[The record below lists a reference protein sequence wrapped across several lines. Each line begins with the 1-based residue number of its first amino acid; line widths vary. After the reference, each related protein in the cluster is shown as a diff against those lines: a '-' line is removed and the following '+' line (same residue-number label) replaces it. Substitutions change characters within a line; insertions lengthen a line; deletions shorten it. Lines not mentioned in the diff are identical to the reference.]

1 MALTSVN
8 RDHHHATGFDQGND
22 LDRARPSKLMDRSA
36 WKRTDIL
43 SQPSCHKARGH
54 AKTKKC
60 YVPACGKSRPA
71 CGLVSH
77 KWRLV
82 AQSGLAETS
91 AQPRLALAIRKARAL
106 KERSA
111 SGKPSV
117 VASGGWIG
125 TYPVTR

>member
-8 RDHHHATGFDQGND
+8 RDHHHATGFDQAKD
-22 LDRARPSKLMDRSA
+22 LDRARHSKPMDRSA
-36 WKRTDIL
+36 CNQTDIL
-43 SQPSCHKARGH
+43 SLQFCHTARGQ

-71 CGLVSH
+71 CGLVS
-77 KWRLV
+77 
-82 AQSGLAETS
+82 
-91 AQPRLALAIRKARAL
+91 QPRLALAIRKARAL

-125 TYPVTR
+125 TYPVTRPADC